1 MTSRNK
7 FPTKIFFVFLITCLT
22 LAGLTQFFL
31 APDVSKAAFPAE
43 DDAPAETITLTPSS
57 AATLADAKVT
67 IDFLANSVTK
77 NTEISLY
84 ALENLLNTTDWRGEA
99 LTPFVVRADDG
110 SEAQVELLL
119 NPTMTV
125 IYNEP
130 ADVSKESLLKLFYWQ
145 EIPGEW
151 QEVGALC
158 GTASTYKQDTAAN
171 QISVETCVLGEFSLM
186 ADTAKPS
193 FVFMP
198 FTSFQQAPS
207 YSVSGQITDEYG
219 SPLQGVEVDAG
230 SPYNA
235 YTDLNGQYLLSNL
248 NTGTYTI
255 NLRRN
260 GYSFAASG
268 STIDVSSSQ
277 TGVNF
282 VAALAPGCYEEVVNG
297 KFENDKA
304 WRIHGS
310 SFPAGYS
317 TWESHKG
324 IRSMRTGIFHPWL
337 NTYSFSVFSQYV
349 DIPTATTA
357 VSLTFWLYQYSDED
371 TMAALSS
378 ESIGI
383 ESSDE
388 ILAGDANYV
397 LLKDTN
403 HNQIGEPLVYE
414 KNDSDAW
421 VKYTFLLEGF
431 DGQRLQL
438 LFGTYN
444 DGDGGV
450 TGMFVDDV
458 SLVHCVDPG
467 PIPEPTPE
475 PIDGCNTNIV
485 TNPKFEKTNGW
496 VIRNSKYIA
505 RYTDDRAHSNNW
517 SMLAGITSR
526 WDNTESFSIFTQS
539 IKIPEVATDAALN
552 YWIYA
557 RTTESQT
564 AVPLAAV
571 PTGDIEDSSI
581 QATLA
586 GDAQYLA
593 IKDAEGNL
601 HYILW
606 QREDSEGWENLTA
619 DLTPYTG
626 QTVELRFGVY
636 NDGDGGV
643 TAMYV
648 DDVYVTT
655 ACPAQ

>member
-7 FPTKIFFVFLITCLT
+7 FPQKFLFIFLITCLS
-22 LAGLTQFFL
+22 LAGLSQFFL
-31 APDVSKAAFPAE
+31 APNVSKAAFPSE
-43 DDAPAETITLTPSS
+43 DDTPAETIILTPSS
-57 AATLADAKVT
+57 AATLADAKVA
-67 IDFLANSVTK
+67 IDFPANSVTK
-77 NTEISLY
+77 DTEVSLY
-84 ALENLLNTTDWRGEA
+84 ALETSLNATDWRGEA

-110 SEAQVELLL
+110 SSEQVELLL
-119 NPTMTV
+119 NPTMTI

-130 ADVSKESLLKLFYWQ
+130 ADVSKEALLKLFYWQ

-158 GTASTYKQDTAAN
+158 GTSSTYKQDTAAN
-171 QISVETCVLGEFSLM
+171 QISVETCVLGEYALM

-193 FVFMP
+193 FAYMP
-198 FTSFQQAPS
+198 FASFEQSPS

-235 YTDLNGQYLLSNL
+235 YTDLNGEYLLSNL
-248 NTGTYTI
+248 KSGTYTV

-260 GYSFAASG
+260 GYSFPDSG
-268 STIDVSSSQ
+268 TTIEVSASQ
-277 TGVNF
+277 TGVNY

-310 SFPAGYS
+310 TFPAGYS
-317 TWESHKG
+317 TWEAHKG

-349 DIPTATTA
+349 DIPTATVGVT
-357 VSLTFWLYQYSDED
+357 LTFWLYQDSSEY
-371 TMAALSS
+371 TTAALSS
-378 ESIGI
+378 ESSGMG
-383 ESSDE
+383 SDE
-388 ILAGDANYV
+388 VLAGDVNYV
-397 LLKDTN
+397 KLLDTN
-403 HNQIGEPLVYE
+403 HNTLANLVQE
-414 KNDSDAW
+414 KDDVDAW
-421 VKYTFLLEGF
+421 VKYTFVLEGF

-444 DGDGGV
+444 DGEGGV

-467 PIPEPTPE
+467 IIPPTPVE
-475 PIDGCNTNIV
+475 GCNTNVV
-485 TNPKFEKTNGW
+485 TNPKFENTNGW
-496 VIRNSKYIA
+496 VIRDSKYLA
-505 RYTDDRAHSNNW
+505 RYTTAKAHSNKW
-517 SMLAGITSR
+517 SMLAGITSK
-526 WDNTESFSIFTQS
+526 WDNTESYSIFTQS
-539 IKIPEVATDAALN
+539 IKIPIEATSALLD
-552 YWIYA
+552 YWIYG
-557 RTTESQT
+557 RSTEST
-564 AVPLAAV
+564 AAIPLAAV
-571 PTGDIEDSSI
+571 PTGDIEDSAI
-581 QATLA
+581 QAMLV
-586 GDAQYLA
+586 GDIQYLA
-593 IKDAEGNL
+593 IKDANRDL

-606 QREDSEGWENLTA
+606 QRADSDAWENFTA
-619 DLTPYTG
+619 DLTPYAG

-648 DDVYVTT
+648 DDVYVNTV
-655 ACPAQ
+655 CP